1 MNKHRSLL
9 VYNTFRPHLVEY
21 LKGGESMAD
30 NKTKE
35 VVSIN
40 TKEFSNGSGI
50 KKVNPNTS
58 RIKNNPP
65 SGK

>member
-1 MNKHRSLL
+1 
-9 VYNTFRPHLVEY
+9 
-21 LKGGESMAD
+21 MAD